1 LESDYDVV
9 IIGAGILGAMIARE
23 LSKLEGRFALIEKE
37 SFPGLGVSRASLSQ
51 IHLPDFCPPGSLKG
65 RLSFNA
71 PDRFRRLSTEL
82 DVAYREVDQ
91 LWLALEPSQ
100 MENLRAAK
108 ARGESHGATGFEIIS
123 PGKIRDL
130 EPHLTTKAVAAL
142 YARGVGVVYPPEWVF
157 ALVENAIQ
165 NGLLLYLNHPVS
177 RISRKGDV
185 LEIESPGKRTMSAKY
200 LVNAAG
206 LYSDQI
212 AWMAGD
218 GHVHLNLRKGTMVI
232 FDKAASG
239 LVRHMVYGTF
249 SETHSQDIA
258 PTAHGNLILGVHYTK
273 TESKED
279 SSVSKRAVFETMK
292 LGKELIPSLSEKD
305 KITAFSGILATN
317 TVADNGD
324 FYIAPS
330 QKTPGVL
337 HVIVG
342 APGLTAAPGIAE
354 HVIGMLL
361 SAGFKTE
368 EKRDFQKQ
376 RTGWP
381 RFESASHT
389 QREKMIGANP
399 RFGHIVCRCER
410 VSEGEIAEAIRRGAH
425 TMDAVKHLTR
435 AGMGR
440 CQGGFCG
447 IPVLK
452 LLAAETHLPPT
463 QITKRGE
470 GSFMIRE
477 RFPRTGNPGRMEHV
491 EAVPD

>member
-1 LESDYDVV
+1 
-9 IIGAGILGAMIARE
+9 
-23 LSKLEGRFALIEKE
+23 
-37 SFPGLGVSRASLSQ
+37 
-51 IHLPDFCPPGSLKG
+51 
-65 RLSFNA
+65 
-71 PDRFRRLSTEL
+71 
-82 DVAYREVDQ
+82 
-91 LWLALEPSQ
+91 
-100 MENLRAAK
+100 
-108 ARGESHGATGFEIIS
+108 
-123 PGKIRDL
+123 
-130 EPHLTTKAVAAL
+130 
-142 YARGVGVVYPPEWVF
+142 
-157 ALVENAIQ
+157 
-165 NGLLLYLNHPVS
+165 
-177 RISRKGDV
+177 
-185 LEIESPGKRTMSAKY
+185 
-200 LVNAAG
+200 
-206 LYSDQI
+206 
-212 AWMAGD
+212 
-218 GHVHLNLRKGTMVI
+218 
-232 FDKAASG
+232 
-239 LVRHMVYGTF
+239 VYGTF

-273 TESKED
+273 TESKGD

-381 RFESASHT
+381 RFESASQT